1 MYKTRFLQSH
11 LKPLKSLT
19 SNTFRLLKFSLRH
32 NHYKTLGIR
41 EGAPKDQIKKAY
53 INLTKKYHPDT
64 VNAKFEVSDQIH
76 IFEQKSNKSDSG
88 TGNPLTELEIEE
100 AKANI
105 KREAEAQLEKSN
117 KKFLEI
123 TAAYEALTKKGGTE
137 IEVTDENLS
146 RRDRQQAARYQAQAD
161 IDEKRKWK
169 GLEDNKKAVAGVNL
183 IWYIVYAGILFN
195 LLILVGATEEITS
208 FLRIGDIYKEDEV
221 LDDCVLRATQ
231 EYNSNIKGANICTQE
246 KNIEKILENTENPEN
261 EEINSKNKT
270 EKSK

>member
-1 MYKTRFLQSH
+1 MYKTRLLHFH
-11 LKPLKSLT
+11 LKSQLT
-19 SNTFRLLKFSLRH
+19 SNSFKPNTFHLLKLSLRH

-53 INLTKKYHPDT
+53 INLTKKYHPDSHQSE
-64 VNAKFEVSDQIH
+64 VNDQIH
-76 IFEQKSNKSDSG
+76 IFEQKSAQK
-88 TGNPLTELEIEE
+88 TGNPLTETEIEE
-100 AKANI
+100 AKAKI
-105 KREAEAQLEKSN
+105 KQEAEQQLEKSN

-137 IEVTDENLS
+137 VEVTDENLS
-146 RRDRQQAARYQAQAD
+146 RRDRQQAARYHAQSE

-169 GLEDNKKAVAGVNL
+169 GLEGNKKAVAGVNF
-183 IWYIVYAGILFN
+183 IWYVVYAGILFN

-208 FLRIGDIYKEDEV
+208 FFRIGDIYKEDEV

-231 EYNSNIKGANICTQE
+231 EYNSHIKGANICTQE
-246 KNIEKILENTENPEN
+246 KNIEKILENPE
-261 EEINSKNKT
+261 NKT